1 MSIPLEGGQV
11 VKVKSFD
18 KLAGSP
24 TDISKDYNINLI
36 CKQVIVNK
44 HFRQLGVKA
53 YNQQKVLLKKLSEI
67 TDRINQEQQDTQK
80 EYKDNFYD
88 IHNGWLS

>member
-1 MSIPLEGGQV
+1 MGNRNG
-11 VKVKSFD
+11 KVTSFN

-24 TDISKDYNINLI
+24 TDISKDYNINSI

-53 YNQQKVLLKKLSEI
+53 YDQQKALLNKLFEI
-67 TDRINQEQQDTQK
+67 TDRINQDQQDTQK

-88 IHNGWLS
+88 SHNGWLS